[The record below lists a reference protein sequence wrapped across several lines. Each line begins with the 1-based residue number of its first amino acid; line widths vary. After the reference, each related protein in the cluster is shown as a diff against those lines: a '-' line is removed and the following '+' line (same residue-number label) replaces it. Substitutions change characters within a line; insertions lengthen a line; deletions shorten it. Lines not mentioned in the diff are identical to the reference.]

1 MSIDHIINVVRQ
13 TNLSEHYYNK
23 GKNMD
28 AKFSLAN
35 LPTPVHK
42 LNNLSKKLGANIWI
56 KRDDLTG
63 LAFGG
68 NKTRKLEYLI
78 TDAKK
83 HNAQHII
90 TAGMSQSN
98 HCRQT
103 AAAARLAGIQCH
115 LVLGLPQ
122 RNNGNLLLDNL
133 LHANIHWCEK
143 GEREQ
148 KMQTLAQD
156 LPNAYIIPYGGSNGI
171 GAYGYVT
178 AMQELQQQTDITVD
192 TIVLATSSG
201 GTQAGMVLGAKL
213 HNIPSQIL
221 GISVDC
227 TRDEQFEKTMCNIA
241 KQSCA
246 NLPQDIALSTQD
258 FHVNY
263 DYLGEGYAILSEAEK
278 KAIALLAENEAIFLD
293 PVYTAKAF
301 AGFIDLIHH
310 KKLSGNL
317 LFWHTGGTP
326 ALFAYEKELQSS

>member
-1 MSIDHIINVVRQ
+1 MN
-13 TNLSEHYYNK
+13 E
-23 GKNMD
+23 
-28 AKFSLAN
+28 KFSVAN
-35 LPTPVHK
+35 LPTPLHK
-42 LNNLSKKLGANIWI
+42 LENLSKKLGANIWI

-78 TDAKK
+78 ADAKK
-83 HNAQHII
+83 HNAKHII

-103 AAAARLAGIQCH
+103 AAAARLAGIPCH

-133 LHANIHWCEK
+133 LQAKIHWCEK
-143 GEREQ
+143 SEREQ

-171 GAYGYVT
+171 GAYGYVA
-178 AMQELQQQTDITVD
+178 AMQELQQQTNIIFD

-213 HNIPSQIL
+213 YDIPSQIL

-227 TRDEQFEKTMCNIA
+227 TPEEQFEQTMHDIA
-241 KQSCA
+241 KQSCSH
-246 NLPQDIALSTQD
+246 LQQDLTLSTQD

-263 DYLGEGYAILSEAEK
+263 NYLGEGYAVLSTAEK
-278 KAIALLAENEAIFLD
+278 KAIAMLAENEAIFLD

-301 AGFIDLIHH
+301 AGFVDLIHN
-310 KKLSGNL
+310 KKLTGNL

-326 ALFAYEKELQSS
+326 ALFAYEKELQDS